1 MVSHRQLDLSKSIQQ
16 RTGKTFHLATRF
28 LPERVRHPT
37 YVLYAF
43 FRLADEVVDDPDDG
57 LTPEEQR
64 ERLERFRAAALGRT
78 EPEEPVLRAFSE
90 VRERH
95 GIPDAEVEL
104 FVDAM
109 ATDVSTDRYA
119 DYDELRAYMRGS
131 AAAVGVMMV
140 EIMGVDEETAEA
152 ASPHAVAL
160 GEAFQLTNFLR
171 DIGEDAAELGRV
183 YVPETTLERHGV
195 TPEQVLDR
203 RFDDGVA
210 AAVRDE
216 MRRAEALYREGVAGI
231 RLLPADCQFPILL
244 AAVLYAD
251 HHRLIR
257 ERGYDTLSATPSL
270 STRRKLSIAV
280 RTRLQWARSKDP
292 EGVFARVAAVPGAD
306 PARAG
311 TDPELERP
319 QSQPSS

>member
-1 MVSHRQLDLSKSIQQ
+1 MVSHRQLSLSKSIQQ

-43 FRLADEVVDDPDDG
+43 FRLADEVVDDADGG

-64 ERLERFRAAALGRT
+64 ERLERFRAAALGHVDAD
-78 EPEEPVLRAFSE
+78 EPVLRAFSE

-109 ATDVSTDRYA
+109 AADVSKDRYA

-131 AAAVGVMMV
+131 AAAVGTMMV
-140 EIMGVDEETAEA
+140 EIMGVADETAEA
-152 ASPHAVAL
+152 AHPHAVAL

-171 DIGEDAAELGRV
+171 DVGEDAAELDRV
-183 YVPETTLERHGV
+183 YLPETTLERHGV
-195 TPEQVLDR
+195 TPEQVLAR
-203 RFDDGVA
+203 RFDGDVA

-216 MRRAEALYREGVAGI
+216 TARAETLYREGVAGI
-231 RLLPADCQFPILL
+231 RLLPADCRFPVLL

-270 STRRKLSIAV
+270 STRRKLSLAA
-280 RTRLQWARSKDP
+280 RTRLHWVRSKDP
-292 EGVFARVAAVPGAD
+292 ERVFARVAAVPAAD
-306 PARAG
+306 PSRPG
-311 TDPELERP
+311 TGRERERP
-319 QSQPSS
+319 RSQPSS